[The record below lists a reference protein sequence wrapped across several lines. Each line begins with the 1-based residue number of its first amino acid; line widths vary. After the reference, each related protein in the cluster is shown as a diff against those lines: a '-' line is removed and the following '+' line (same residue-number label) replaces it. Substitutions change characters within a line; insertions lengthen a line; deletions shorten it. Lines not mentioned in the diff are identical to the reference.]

1 MWWIALAALIVS
13 IVSAPGRLRGSPIQA
28 GKKPVQRGAATA
40 VAGFPDEGF
49 GVAVPVLRPGSDR
62 LGHFGHVPQPELMA
76 LWAGVRTSRP
86 ACTVV
91 VSVRGS
97 DPSARVAEM
106 VE

>member
-1 MWWIALAALIVS
+1 MAVLFKLERNPFNVEPQALWRAFQMKGLGSRFQCCAQVVIAS
-13 IVSAPGRLRGSPIQA
+13 DSSAMYLQPG
-28 GKKPVQRGAATA
+28 
-40 VAGFPDEGF
+40 
-49 GVAVPVLRPGSDR
+49 
-62 LGHFGHVPQPELMA
+62 LMA

-86 ACTVV
+86 ECTVV